1 MVRARAGLK
10 GVVESWKE
18 YANNPDKPGS
28 KEGLREIIHR
38 ERRIELSFEG
48 QAGWDLRRWKELMD
62 VLTDPV
68 QGWDI
73 YQEEAQSYYRPKTV
87 FIPTFRTKDYLWPIR
102 DQTLAENPNLV
113 QRSEEHTSELQSL
126 MRISYAV
133 LCLKKNKQRK
143 KIF

>member
-1 MVRARAGLK
+1 MRLPGLYLLYAEALNELNGPSETVYQYIDMVRARAGLK

-73 YQEEAQSYYRPKTV
+73 YQEEAQIGRES
-87 FIPTFRTKDYLWPIR
+87 
-102 DQTLAENPNLV
+102 
-113 QRSEEHTSELQSL
+113 
-126 MRISYAV
+126 
-133 LCLKKNKQRK
+133 CRK
-143 KIF
+143 GVCQYE